1 MAFRFR
7 CICTG
12 VGVAFDPTHVGGTT
26 MSTAIWVVAV
36 VAAIAAAV
44 YLAQTRARTRRLKR
58 RFGPEYD
65 RTVRSRGGRGAAERE
80 LLSRERRHEE
90 LELHELDPARREQ
103 YREQWVRV
111 QERFVDTPEAAVE
124 QADGLVTVV
133 MGERG
138 YPTHGFEEKVAHL
151 SVEHGRTMGHYRSAH
166 AISDRAANGE
176 ASTEDLRQAMQHYR
190 ALFEE
195 LLSVPAGEAGRAADT
210 GHGGDA
216 TGDPGPG
223 GAGAAP
229 HRGGR
234 PDRAPRTDQAPRS

>member
-36 VAAIAAAV
+36 VAAAV

-103 YREQWVRV
+103 YREQ
-111 QERFVDTPEAAVE
+111 
-124 QADGLVTVV
+124 
-133 MGERG
+133 
-138 YPTHGFEEKVAHL
+138 
-151 SVEHGRTMGHYRSAH
+151 
-166 AISDRAANGE
+166 
-176 ASTEDLRQAMQHYR
+176 
-190 ALFEE
+190 
-195 LLSVPAGEAGRAADT
+195 
-210 GHGGDA
+210 
-216 TGDPGPG
+216 
-223 GAGAAP
+223 
-229 HRGGR
+229 
-234 PDRAPRTDQAPRS
+234 